1 MAAPYLVHIWQ
12 WGRREAGKRSLCTTC
27 GANEMP
33 ASGAL
38 RCRHSFS
45 RLGRAARHVP
55 TRKLEPSSQVRWCT
69 ELAVGLSSPLEGQ
82 RQTTPG
88 TFSAQRT
95 ILRTNQIKASQMLGG
110 GRWHLLAKNT
120 SKGGTST
127 MASRLFPEPEAASRE
142 RDLDNICRVSLVAL
156 RHSCAAPRLKT
167 IFVDHLRGRGGARAR
182 AGA

>member
-1 MAAPYLVHIWQ
+1 MALF
-12 WGRREAGKRSLCTTC
+12 AG
-27 GANEMP
+27 
-33 ASGAL
+33 
-38 RCRHSFS
+38 
-45 RLGRAARHVP
+45 
-55 TRKLEPSSQVRWCT
+55 
-69 ELAVGLSSPLEGQ
+69 AVGLSSPLEGQ

-88 TFSAQRT
+88 SFSAQRT

-142 RDLDNICRVSLVAL
+142 RDLDLVWSSRNICRVSLVAL

-167 IFVDHLRGRGGARAR
+167 MPSSS
-182 AGA
+182 